1 MKSNFINWRLVF
13 ICSFLAAS
21 IFAIFYKI
29 ISVQIAESVFLQNEG
44 KKKIYKISKY

>member
-13 ICSFLAAS
+13 ICSFLVAS

-29 ISVQIAESVFLQNEG
+29 ISVQIAESVCLQNEG
-44 KKKIYKISKY
+44 KKR